1 MAFLALL
8 VLITMFEKN
17 FFKMLGSLFDIE
29 LDDDDDMKEEL

>member
-8 VLITMFEKN
+8 VLITMFEKS